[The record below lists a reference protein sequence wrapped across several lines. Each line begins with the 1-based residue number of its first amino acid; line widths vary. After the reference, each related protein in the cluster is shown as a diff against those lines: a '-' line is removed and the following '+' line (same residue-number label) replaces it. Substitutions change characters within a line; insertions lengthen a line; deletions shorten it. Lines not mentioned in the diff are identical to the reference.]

1 MESAI
6 ENPKPVLSNAEGS
19 KIENSLLK
27 LQEAGQS
34 YWLDN
39 LTRGMIRSGAL
50 RKRVTDEGL
59 RGITSNPAIFNKAI
73 LKSRDYDE
81 QIDELTRK
89 GLPVQEIY
97 ERVAICDIQEAC
109 DLLCPVYEE
118 SAGVDGFVSLEVSP
132 YLAHD
137 TQGTIEEARRL
148 FKQVNRPNVFI
159 KIPGT
164 LAGLPAI
171 EQALFEGINVN
182 ITLLFSVERYE
193 AVALACIRAMERR
206 AGEGRPLE
214 RVASVASFFLSRIDV
229 LVDQLLSHRMGSSG
243 NNPGPRPEE
252 LLGKTGVANA
262 KLAYQSFKHIFGDE
276 RWKSLEKKGARLQRP
291 LWASTSTKNPGYPD
305 VMYVEP
311 LIGPHTVNTM
321 PEETI
326 EAFKDHGVVKPDSV
340 EENLDDA
347 RRIFGDLEKIG
358 IDFQSVTW
366 QLENEGVQKFIDP
379 YAELLKT
386 LASRASGER
395 SAVSGQR

>member
-6 ENPKPVLSNAEGS
+6 QNPKS
-19 KIENSLLK
+19 KIQNLFRLL
-27 LQEAGQS
+27 EAGQS

-50 RKRVTDEGL
+50 EKRVREEGL

-81 QIDELTRK
+81 QIGESIRK
-89 GLPVQEIY
+89 GLPVERIY
-97 ERVAICDIQEAC
+97 EELAIRDIQGAC
-109 DLLCPVYEE
+109 DLLRSVYDE
-118 SAGVDGFVSLEVSP
+118 SGGVDGFVSLEVSP

-137 TQGTIEEARRL
+137 TRGTIEEARRL
-148 FKQVNRPNVFI
+148 FQQVDRPNVFI

-164 LAGLPAI
+164 LAGLAAI

-193 AVALACIRAMERR
+193 AVALAYIKAMERR
-206 AGEGRPLE
+206 AAEGRALD

-229 LVDQLLSHRMGSSG
+229 LLDQLLSPRLRRSG
-243 NNPGPRPEE
+243 DGPGPRPEE
-252 LLGKTGVANA
+252 LLGKAGVANA
-262 KLAYQSFKHIFGDE
+262 KLAYQSFKRIFNDE
-276 RWKSLEKKGARLQRP
+276 RWKALAKKGARLQRP
-291 LWASTSTKNPGYPD
+291 LWASTSTKNPRYRD

-311 LIGPHTVNTM
+311 LIGPDTVNTM

-326 EAFKDHGVVKPDSV
+326 VAFADHGVVRPNTI
-340 EENLDDA
+340 EEGIEEA
-347 RRIFGDLEKIG
+347 RRVMKDVEAAG
-358 IDFQSVTW
+358 IDFRCVTW

-386 LASRASGER
+386 LGEK
-395 SAVSGQR
+395 VSSKQ

>member
-6 ENPKPVLSNAEGS
+6 ENPKS
-19 KIENSLLK
+19 KIQNQPSPLLK
-27 LQEAGQS
+27 LLEAGQS

-39 LTRGMIRSGAL
+39 LTRGMIRSGGL
-50 RKRVTDEGL
+50 RKRVTEERL

-73 LKSRDYDE
+73 LKSRDYDA
-81 QIDELTRK
+81 QIDELTGK

-97 ERVAICDIQEAC
+97 EQIAIRDIQDAC
-109 DLLCPVYEE
+109 DLLRPVYDE
-118 SAGVDGFVSLEVSP
+118 SPGEDGFVSLEVSP

-137 TQGTIEEARRL
+137 IQGTIEEARRL

-171 EQALFEGINVN
+171 EQAFFEGINVN

-193 AVALACIRAMERR
+193 AVALAYIRGMERR
-206 AGEGRPLE
+206 AAEGRPLE

-229 LVDQLLSHRMGSSG
+229 LVDQLLSHRVRSTG
-243 NNPGPRPEE
+243 NGPGTRPEE

-262 KLAYQSFKHIFGDE
+262 KLAYQSFKRIFGHE
-276 RWKSLEKKGARLQRP
+276 RWKVLEKKGARLQRP
-291 LWASTSTKNPGYPD
+291 LWASTSTKNPRYAD

-311 LIGPHTVNTM
+311 LIGRHTVNTM

-326 EAFKDHGVVKPDSV
+326 EAFKDHGIVTPDSV
-340 EENLDDA
+340 EENLDEA
-347 RRIFGDLEKIG
+347 RRIFGDLEQIG

-386 LASRASGER
+386 LAEKAGAEW
-395 SAVSGQR
+395 SAASGQR

>member
-1 MESAI
+1 MESGI
-6 ENPKPVLSNAEGS
+6 ENRQA
-19 KIENSLLK
+19 KIEKGANPLLE
-27 LQEAGQS
+27 LQQAGQS

-50 RKRVTDEGL
+50 RKRVTEEGL

-81 QIDELTRK
+81 QIEELAGN

-97 ERVAICDIQEAC
+97 ERVAIRDIQDAC
-109 DLLCPVYEE
+109 DLLRPVYDE

-137 TQGTIEEARRL
+137 SQGTIEEARRL
-148 FKQVNRPNVFI
+148 FKQVDRPNVFI

-164 LAGLPAI
+164 LAGLSAI
-171 EQALFEGINVN
+171 EQGLVEGINVN

-193 AVALACIRAMERR
+193 AVALAYIRAMERR
-206 AGEGRPLE
+206 AAGGKPLE

-229 LVDQLLSHRMGSSG
+229 LVDQLLSHRVRSSG
-243 NNPGPRPEE
+243 DGPGPRPDG

-262 KLAYQSFKHIFGDE
+262 KLAYQSFKRIFGDE
-276 RWKSLEKKGARLQRP
+276 RWRALEKKGARLQRP
-291 LWASTSTKNPGYPD
+291 LWASTSTKNPRYPD

-326 EAFKDHGVVKPDSV
+326 EAFEDHGIVKPDSV
-340 EENLDDA
+340 EEDLDEA

-358 IDFQSVTW
+358 VDFRSVTW

-386 LASRASGER
+386 LGSRASSER
-395 SAVSGQR
+395 PAVSGQR